1 MNIDNAIIRYMGYS
15 KTADL
20 IARNIPIEEANFI
33 DAIIGPRRA
42 GKTSLMMLYMN
53 KLTAAES
60 NKIFINGE
68 DVDFVGIKVDDLD
81 RIEEAIYRIYKPIT
95 SKKVYLFIDEV
106 QTFPEWQRWLR
117 TLFDQHRYNIVV
129 SGSTSE
135 LSLDK
140 LHSELRGRAINTLVF
155 PFSFGEY
162 LNAKGVSASKYPK
175 IEESAELSARLADF
189 LEFGGYPEIA
199 KNEDSK
205 FRRTALSALYST
217 VVQRDLIERYKI
229 RKTEVFKSFVN
240 SLFGSACR
248 ELSIPKLVGWFASQ
262 GIKISNQSAS
272 NYVSYAGSA
281 FLVFLLYPYSRKI
294 KERNTKPKLYVTD
307 SGILGIFDADK
318 TKKLENQVFV
328 ELIRRNE
335 KIYYYKTGS
344 ADVDFVLSK
353 DDNSVKEL
361 IQVSYSINSAETH
374 ERESGSLFEA
384 SAKLGCANLTII
396 TFNETGRI
404 KSGGRSINVIPAW
417 KWFLD
422 NLWPK

>member
-1 MNIDNAIIRYMGYS
+1 MNIDNAIIRYVGYD

-20 IARNIPIEEANFI
+20 IGRDILIHESNFI
-33 DAIIGPRRA
+33 NAIIGPRRA

-53 KLTAAES
+53 KLAVAES

-68 DVDFVGIKVDDLD
+68 DVDFVGIKVNDLD
-81 RIEEAIYRIYKPIT
+81 SIEEAIHKIYKPAK
-95 SKKVYLFIDEV
+95 SDKVYLFIDEV

-117 TLFDQHRYNIVV
+117 TLFDQHKYSIVV

-140 LHSELRGRAINTLVF
+140 LHSELRGRVINTLVL
-155 PFSFGEY
+155 PFSFREY
-162 LNAKGVSASKYPK
+162 LNAKGVQAPEYQK
-175 IEESAELSARLADF
+175 IEESAKLSVMLADF
-189 LEFGGYPEIA
+189 LEFGGYPEIV
-199 KNEDSK
+199 KSEDSA

-229 RKTEVFKSFVN
+229 RKTEVFKGFVN

-248 ELSIPKLVGWFASQ
+248 ELSIRKLVAWFASQ
-262 GIKISNQSAS
+262 GIKISGQSAS

-281 FLVFLLYPYSRKI
+281 FLVFLIYPYSRKI

-328 ELIRRNE
+328 ELIRRGE
-335 KIYYYKTGS
+335 KIHYYKTGS
-344 ADVDFVLSK
+344 ADVDFLVLK
-353 DDNSVKEL
+353 DDSSVKEL
-361 IQVSYSINSAETH
+361 IQVSYSINNPETH
-374 ERESGSLFEA
+374 ERESKSLFEA
-384 SAKLGCANLTII
+384 SAKLGCDKLTII
-396 TFNETGRI
+396 TFNEAGRI
-404 KSGGRSINVIPAW
+404 KQGTRSINVIPAW
-417 KWFLD
+417 RWFLEITR
-422 NLWPK
+422 PK